1 MGGSD
6 AGVRVGSNV
15 VATSVTVSAIVALVA
30 RGVGGVGGIGG
41 GKKARRDWLGASVAG
56 ATAMDLR

>member
-1 MGGSD
+1 M
-6 AGVRVGSNV
+6 RVGSNV